1 MSVNTRKKRRAI
13 KSSGPRFNPRTW
25 LSRHLQTLVGSL
37 GRLYE
42 HPFASFMT
50 VFVIGITLALPAGLQ
65 LLVING
71 KNLGGRWD
79 SAVDI
84 AVYMKAG
91 TGIKETR
98 ALADAWRDRD
108 DVDLAEVVTADDA
121 LVDFKASSGFG
132 AAMDGLAENPLPHT
146 IVVRPALDR
155 LDPSQVEL
163 LKGALAAA
171 AEVDL
176 VQADTQWVQRFYA
189 ILDIVRRSVTV
200 AALALAL
207 AVLVIVG
214 NTIRLDI
221 YSRREEIE
229 IAKLIGAS
237 DAFIRRPFLYS
248 GTWYGLG
255 GAIVALLLVS
265 LILLLLQGPVSRLA
279 GLYGST
285 FRLAGLGAMTSGG
298 LLLIGA
304 GLGWLGSWIAA
315 ARHIRR
321 LEPS

>member
-1 MSVNTRKKRRAI
+1 MARRPKKARHAKI
-13 KSSGPRFNPRTW
+13 APGPRLNPRTW
-25 LSRHLQTLVGSL
+25 LIRHVQTLVGSL
-37 GRLYE
+37 GRLYQ

-50 VFVIGITLALPAGLQ
+50 VFVIGIALALPAGLQ
-65 LLVING
+65 LLVVNG

-84 AVYMKAG
+84 AVYMKTG
-91 TGIKETR
+91 TGLDQTR
-98 ALADAWRDRD
+98 ALADSWRKRD
-108 DVDLAEVVTADDA
+108 DVDLAEVVSADDA
-121 LVDFKASSGFG
+121 LLDFKSSSGFG

-155 LDPSQVEL
+155 LDPLQVEL

-171 AEVDL
+171 PEVDL

-189 ILDIVRRSVTV
+189 ILDIVRRAVTV

-248 GTWYGLG
+248 GVWYGLG
-255 GAIVALLLVS
+255 GALVALLLINV
-265 LILLLLQGPVSRLA
+265 ILLLLQDPVSRLA

-285 FRLAGLGAMTSGG
+285 FRLVGLGAGSSLS
-298 LLLIGA
+298 LLLA
-304 GLGWLGSWIAA
+304 GTALGWLGSWIAS